1 MPLAFVCCYFAFS
14 LNHARTIKTTVLFQ
28 VNTTLRAQKSR
39 INNLH
44 GQKPCC
50 VSSLLQEVKVKQRPD
65 TFRTCRKTC
74 SLSKFQCRKIQVR
87 GAFSSHVFSK
97 GRKRVKDSM
106 KVIKHCPFIMESIE
120 RLHKHMKKAL
130 EQMKR
135 LMS

>member
-1 MPLAFVCCYFAFS
+1 MA
-14 LNHARTIKTTVLFQ
+14 K
-28 VNTTLRAQKSR
+28 
-39 INNLH
+39 
-44 GQKPCC
+44 KPCC
-50 VSSLLQEVKVKQRPD
+50 VSSLLQEVKVKQRPN

-97 GRKRVKDSM
+97 GRKRVKDSV
-106 KVIKHCPFIMESIE
+106 KLIKYCPFILESIE
-120 RLHKHMKKAL
+120 RLHEHVKKAL